1 MMYLLDTNICIDF
14 LHGELS
20 DGFRILRE
28 SPRTMF
34 KLPSVVVGELL
45 LDVEKAPLEWQQRG
59 RRKVE
64 AFLEEFEV
72 LPFDERCA
80 REFARMRAG
89 LESRGKSIG
98 PMDMLIAATALA
110 NQAVLVTNNVKE
122 FGRVP
127 GLSFESWHD
136 ISDNWQEAA
145 SADDDDFRG

>member
-20 DGFRILRE
+20 DGFRLLRE

-45 LDVEKAPLEWQQRG
+45 LGVEKAPLEWQQRE

-64 AFLEEFEV
+64 VFLGEFEV
-72 LPFDERCA
+72 LPFDEKCA
-80 REFARMRAG
+80 REFARIRVG
-89 LESRGKSIG
+89 LELRGNSIG

-110 NQAVLVTNNVKE
+110 NQAVLVTNNVRE
-122 FGRVP
+122 FSRVR
-127 GLSFESWHD
+127 GLSLECWHD
-136 ISDNWQEAA
+136 IPDMWEEAA
-145 SADDDDFRG
+145 LTEANLA